1 MMRSIAHWAPIVLLV
16 GLSVLGLQSA
26 IDELGSASTLGQ
38 RAATATQFGYALA
51 GLLAAAGL
59 LGRRGWARATLWL
72 WAGLIT
78 LTCGMAPV
86 VWGGAGLLPGLA
98 AVVAGGSIAALVLWL
113 ANRDLDLVPGNRSA
127 LKSET

>member
-1 MMRSIAHWAPIVLLV
+1 MKRTTAHWVAITLLV

-38 RAATATQFGYALA
+38 QAATATQFGYALA

-59 LGRRGWARATLWL
+59 LGRRAWSWATLWV

-98 AVVAGGSIAALVLWL
+98 AAVAGGGVAAFGLWL
-113 ANRDLDLVPGNRSA
+113 AKRDLDPRRDTMNIPS
-127 LKSET
+127 S